1 MLESRRALHTFIPAQ
16 TARTVSPGDSHPSPV
31 YPGVGLGRAAELSTK
46 ICGRPFAASWPVTH
60 LAGLLTSRLLRN
72 GAAKSVSRGI
82 GMEQQF
88 HGHHGLV
95 CVARE
100 SQQNLLASAVG

>member
-16 TARTVSPGDSHPSPV
+16 TARTVSLGDSHTSPV

-46 ICGRPFAASWPVTH
+46 ICARPFAASWPVTH
-60 LAGLLTSRLLRN
+60 RAGLLTSRMLRN

-82 GMEQQF
+82 GMERKF
-88 HGHHGLV
+88 HWHHGFFF
-95 CVARE
+95 VAC
-100 SQQNLLASAVG
+100 G